1 MSKTTHLH
9 PVTIM
14 IGLLVFA
21 HYFGIVGMIIAT
33 PCIALLKVIFRFIVK
48 KYNLFKDDDSD
59 LYNRIELCKE
69 NGSLQMIM
77 DVLKF

>member
-1 MSKTTHLH
+1 MFT
-9 PVTIM
+9 
-14 IGLLVFA
+14 
-21 HYFGIVGMIIAT
+21 
-33 PCIALLKVIFRFIVK
+33 VIFKRKDNQPDEIYYYNSLEEARYHF
-48 KYNLFKDDDSD
+48 NLFKDDDSD

>member
-1 MSKTTHLH
+1 M
-9 PVTIM
+9 
-14 IGLLVFA
+14 
-21 HYFGIVGMIIAT
+21 YN
-33 PCIALLKVIFRFIVK
+33 VIFKRKDNQPDEIYTYASLEEARYHF
-48 KYNLFKDDDSD
+48 NLFKDDDSD